1 MNNLLAPEDMSLQIC
16 PGGQGTPR
24 VGGAPANNLFKK
36 VAGQQKGLYAYY
48 VR

>member
-1 MNNLLAPEDMSLQIC
+1 VTVNAAWPTDGSDPLWGWNYLAWH
-16 PGGQGTPR
+16 
-24 VGGAPANNLFKK
+24 GGAPANNLFKK